1 MASYYKLPIEIRTGS
16 GASLAR
22 ELRRNGKI
30 PANYYYRGEAN
41 QNLAID
47 KKAFNHAI
55 HSGQQVFEVDIN
67 NETIYIMIKDVQ
79 YHSVTEEVM
88 HVDLMR
94 IRRTEKMTFSIPL
107 VLEGDAVG
115 VDEGGIVA
123 QVATTIDVE
132 CYPNDVPESIT
143 VDISG
148 LEFNSAMAAEEI
160 ILPVDTVLVSAENT
174 TIVTC
179 NPPKA
184 EVEPE
189 PVEDEEIELA
199 EGEEATDEE
208 ATDEETTDED
218 SKSDEKPKKDADQ
231 DESSENHDCLYRA
244 R

>member
-30 PANYYYRGEAN
+30 PANYYYSGEAN

-67 NETIYIMIKDVQ
+67 NETIYIMIKDIQ

-115 VDEGGIVA
+115 IEEGGIVA

-160 ILPVDTVLVSAENT
+160 VLPVDTVLVSAENT

-199 EGEEATDEE
+199 EGEET
-208 ATDEETTDED
+208 TDEETTDED

-231 DESSENHDCLYRA
+231 DESSEKS
-244 R
+244 

>member
-22 ELRRNGKI
+22 ELRKNGKI

-67 NETIYIMIKDVQ
+67 NETIYIMIKDIQ

-115 VDEGGIVA
+115 IDEGGIVA

-132 CYPNDVPESIT
+132 CFPNDVPESIT

-160 ILPVDTVLVSAENT
+160 VLPVDTLLVSAENT

-199 EGEEATDEE
+199 EGEET
-208 ATDEETTDED
+208 TDEETTDED

-231 DESSENHDCLYRA
+231 DESSEES
-244 R
+244 

>member
-67 NETIYIMIKDVQ
+67 NETIYIMIKDIQ

-115 VDEGGIVA
+115 IDEGGIVA

-132 CYPNDVPESIT
+132 CFPNDVPESIT

-160 ILPVDTVLVSAENT
+160 VLPVDTVLVSAENT

-199 EGEEATDEE
+199 EGEET
-208 ATDEETTDED
+208 TDEETTDED
-218 SKSDEKPKKDADQ
+218 KKSDEKPKKDADQ
-231 DESSENHDCLYRA
+231 DESSEKS
-244 R
+244 

>member
-1 MASYYKLPIEIRTGS
+1 MTSYYKLPIEIRTGS

-30 PANYYYRGEAN
+30 PANYYYHGEAN
-41 QNLAID
+41 HNLAID
-47 KKAFNHAI
+47 KKAFIHAVN
-55 HSGQQVFEVDIN
+55 SGQHVFEININ
-67 NETIYIMIKDVQ
+67 NETVYIMIKDVQ
-79 YHSVTEEVM
+79 YHSVTEEIM

-115 VDEGGIVA
+115 IDEGGIVA

-132 CYPNDVPESIT
+132 CFPNDVPESIT

-160 ILPVDTVLVSAENT
+160 VLPMDTILVSAENT

-199 EGEEATDEE
+199 EGEET
-208 ATDEETTDED
+208 TDEETTDED

-231 DESSENHDCLYRA
+231 DESSEES
-244 R
+244 

>member
-67 NETIYIMIKDVQ
+67 NETIYIMIKDIQ

-115 VDEGGIVA
+115 IDEGGIVA

-132 CYPNDVPESIT
+132 CFPNDVPESIT

-160 ILPVDTVLVSAENT
+160 VLPVDTVLVSAENT

-199 EGEEATDEE
+199 EGEET
-208 ATDEETTDED
+208 TDEETTDED

-231 DESSENHDCLYRA
+231 DESSEKS
-244 R
+244 

>member
-1 MASYYKLPIEIRTGS
+1 MASYYKLPIEMRTGS

-30 PANYYYRGEAN
+30 PANYYYSGEAN

-67 NETIYIMIKDVQ
+67 NETIYIMIKDIQ

-115 VDEGGIVA
+115 IDEGGIVA

-132 CYPNDVPESIT
+132 CFPNDVPESIT

-148 LEFNSAMAAEEI
+148 LEFNSAMSAEEI
-160 ILPVDTVLVSAENT
+160 VLPVDTLLVSAENT

-184 EVEPE
+184 EGEPE
-189 PVEDEEIELA
+189 AVEDEKIELA
-199 EGEEATDEE
+199 KGGET
-208 ATDEETTDED
+208 TDEETTDES
-218 SKSDEKPKKDADQ
+218 SKSDKKPKKDAGQ
-231 DESSENHDCLYRA
+231 DESAGES
-244 R
+244 

>member
-30 PANYYYRGEAN
+30 PANYYYSGEAN
-41 QNLAID
+41 QNLVID
-47 KKAFNHAI
+47 KKAFNNAI

-67 NETIYIMIKDVQ
+67 NETIYIMIKDIQ

-115 VDEGGIVA
+115 IDEGGIVA

-132 CYPNDVPESIT
+132 CFPNDVPESIT

-160 ILPVDTVLVSAENT
+160 VLPVDTLLVSAENT

-189 PVEDEEIELA
+189 PVDEDEEIELA

-208 ATDEETTDED
+208 ITDED
-218 SKSDEKPKKDADQ
+218 SKSDEKPKKDANQ
-231 DESSENHDCLYRA
+231 DESSEES
-244 R
+244 

>member
-30 PANYYYRGEAN
+30 PANYYYSGEAN

-67 NETIYIMIKDVQ
+67 NETIYIMIKDIQ
-79 YHSVTEEVM
+79 YHPVTEEVM

-115 VDEGGIVA
+115 VDEGGIVT

-132 CYPNDVPESIT
+132 CFPNDVPESIT

-160 ILPVDTVLVSAENT
+160 VLPMDTILVSAENT

-199 EGEEATDEE
+199 EGEET
-208 ATDEETTDED
+208 TDEETTDED

-231 DESSENHDCLYRA
+231 DESSEES
-244 R
+244 

>member
-30 PANYYYRGEAN
+30 PANYYYSGEAN

-67 NETIYIMIKDVQ
+67 NETIYIMIKDIQ

-115 VDEGGIVA
+115 VDEGGIVT

-132 CYPNDVPESIT
+132 CFPNDVPESIT

-160 ILPVDTVLVSAENT
+160 VLPMDTILVSAENT

-199 EGEEATDEE
+199 EGEET
-208 ATDEETTDED
+208 TDEETTDED

-231 DESSENHDCLYRA
+231 DESSEES
-244 R
+244 

>member
-30 PANYYYRGEAN
+30 PANYYYSGEAN

-67 NETIYIMIKDVQ
+67 NETIYIMIKDIQ
-79 YHSVTEEVM
+79 YHPVTEEVM

-115 VDEGGIVA
+115 IDEGGIVA

-132 CYPNDVPESIT
+132 CFPNDVPESIT

-160 ILPVDTVLVSAENT
+160 VLPVDTLLVSAENT

-199 EGEEATDEE
+199 EGEET
-208 ATDEETTDED
+208 TDEETTDED

-231 DESSENHDCLYRA
+231 DESSEES
-244 R
+244 

>member
-30 PANYYYRGEAN
+30 PANYYYSGEAN
-41 QNLAID
+41 QNLVID

-67 NETIYIMIKDVQ
+67 NETIYIMIKDIQ

-115 VDEGGIVA
+115 IDEGGIVA

-132 CYPNDVPESIT
+132 CFPNDVPESIT

-160 ILPVDTVLVSAENT
+160 VLPVDTLLVSAENT

-199 EGEEATDEE
+199 EGEE
-208 ATDEETTDED
+208 TTDED

-231 DESSENHDCLYRA
+231 DESSEES
-244 R
+244 

>member
-30 PANYYYRGEAN
+30 PANYYYSGEAN

-67 NETIYIMIKDVQ
+67 NETIYIMIKDIQ

-115 VDEGGIVA
+115 IDEGGIVT

-132 CYPNDVPESIT
+132 CFPNDVPESIT

-160 ILPVDTVLVSAENT
+160 VLPVDTLLVSAENT

-199 EGEEATDEE
+199 EGEET
-208 ATDEETTDED
+208 TDEETTDED
-218 SKSDEKPKKDADQ
+218 SKNDEKPKKDADQ
-231 DESSENHDCLYRA
+231 DESSEES
-244 R
+244 

>member
-30 PANYYYRGEAN
+30 PANYYYSGEAN

-67 NETIYIMIKDVQ
+67 NETIYIMIKDIQ

-115 VDEGGIVA
+115 IEEGGIVA

-160 ILPVDTVLVSAENT
+160 VLPVDTLLVSAENT

-199 EGEEATDEE
+199 EGEET
-208 ATDEETTDED
+208 TDEETTDED

-231 DESSENHDCLYRA
+231 DESSEKS
-244 R
+244 

>member
-30 PANYYYRGEAN
+30 PANYYYSGEAN

-67 NETIYIMIKDVQ
+67 NETIYIMIKDIQ

-94 IRRTEKMTFSIPL
+94 IRRTEKMIFSIPL

-115 VDEGGIVA
+115 IDEGGIVA

-132 CYPNDVPESIT
+132 CFPNDVPESIT

-160 ILPVDTVLVSAENT
+160 VLPVDTLLISAENT

-199 EGEEATDEE
+199 EGEET
-208 ATDEETTDED
+208 TDEETTDED

-231 DESSENHDCLYRA
+231 DESSEES
-244 R
+244 

>member
-1 MASYYKLPIEIRTGS
+1 MASYYKLPIEMRTGS

-67 NETIYIMIKDVQ
+67 NETIYIMIKDIQ

-115 VDEGGIVA
+115 IDEGGIVT

-132 CYPNDVPESIT
+132 CFPNDVPESIT

-160 ILPVDTVLVSAENT
+160 VLPVDTLLVSAENT

-199 EGEEATDEE
+199 EGEET
-208 ATDEETTDED
+208 TDEETTDED
-218 SKSDEKPKKDADQ
+218 SKSDEKPIKDADQ
-231 DESSENHDCLYRA
+231 DESSEES
-244 R
+244 

>member
-30 PANYYYRGEAN
+30 PANYYYSGEAN
-41 QNLAID
+41 QNLVID

-67 NETIYIMIKDVQ
+67 NETIYIMIKDIQ

-107 VLEGDAVG
+107 VLEGDAIG
-115 VDEGGIVA
+115 IEEGGIVA

-132 CYPNDVPESIT
+132 CFPNDVPESIT

-160 ILPVDTVLVSAENT
+160 VLPVDTLLISAENT

-199 EGEEATDEE
+199 EGEET
-208 ATDEETTDED
+208 TDEETTDED

-231 DESSENHDCLYRA
+231 DESSEES
-244 R
+244 

>member
-30 PANYYYRGEAN
+30 PANYYYSGEAN
-41 QNLAID
+41 QNLVID

-67 NETIYIMIKDVQ
+67 NETIYIMIKDIQ

-115 VDEGGIVA
+115 IEEGGIVA

-132 CYPNDVPESIT
+132 CYPTDVPESLT

-148 LEFNSAMAAEEI
+148 LEFNSAMAAEELV
-160 ILPVDTVLVSAENT
+160 LPVDTVLVSAENT

-199 EGEEATDEE
+199 EGEET
-208 ATDEETTDED
+208 TDEETTDED

-231 DESSENHDCLYRA
+231 DESSEES
-244 R
+244 

>member
-30 PANYYYRGEAN
+30 PANYYYSGEAN

-67 NETIYIMIKDVQ
+67 NETIYIMIKDIQ

-115 VDEGGIVA
+115 IDEGGIIA

-132 CYPNDVPESIT
+132 CFPNDVPESIT

-160 ILPVDTVLVSAENT
+160 VLPVDTLLVSAENT

-199 EGEEATDEE
+199 EGEET
-208 ATDEETTDED
+208 TDEETTDED

-231 DESSENHDCLYRA
+231 DESSEES
-244 R
+244 

>member
-30 PANYYYRGEAN
+30 PANYYYSGEAN

-67 NETIYIMIKDVQ
+67 NETIYIMIKDIQ

-115 VDEGGIVA
+115 IDEGGIVA

-132 CYPNDVPESIT
+132 CFPNDVPESIT

-160 ILPVDTVLVSAENT
+160 VLPMDTILVSAENT

-199 EGEEATDEE
+199 EGEE
-208 ATDEETTDED
+208 TTDED

-231 DESSENHDCLYRA
+231 DESSEES
-244 R
+244 

>member
-30 PANYYYRGEAN
+30 PANYYYSGEAN
-41 QNLAID
+41 QNLVID

-67 NETIYIMIKDVQ
+67 NETIYIMIKDIQ
-79 YHSVTEEVM
+79 YHPVTEEVM

-115 VDEGGIVA
+115 IDEGGIVA

-132 CYPNDVPESIT
+132 CFPNDVPESIT

-160 ILPVDTVLVSAENT
+160 VLPVDTILVSAENT

-199 EGEEATDEE
+199 EGEET
-208 ATDEETTDED
+208 TDEETTDED

-231 DESSENHDCLYRA
+231 DESSEES
-244 R
+244 

>member
-67 NETIYIMIKDVQ
+67 NETIYITIKDIQ
-79 YHSVTEEVM
+79 YHSVTDEVM

-160 ILPVDTVLVSAENT
+160 VLPVDTLLVSAENT

-199 EGEEATDEE
+199 EGEET
-208 ATDEETTDED
+208 TDEETTDED

-231 DESSENHDCLYRA
+231 DESSEES
-244 R
+244 

>member
-67 NETIYIMIKDVQ
+67 NETIYIMIKDIQ

-160 ILPVDTVLVSAENT
+160 VLPVDTLLVSAENT

-199 EGEEATDEE
+199 EGEET
-208 ATDEETTDED
+208 TDEETTDED

-231 DESSENHDCLYRA
+231 DESSEES
-244 R
+244 

>member
-30 PANYYYRGEAN
+30 PANYYYSGEAN

-47 KKAFNHAI
+47 KKAFNQAI

-67 NETIYIMIKDVQ
+67 NETIYIMIKDIQ

-115 VDEGGIVA
+115 IDEGGIVA

-132 CYPNDVPESIT
+132 CFPNNVPESIT

-160 ILPVDTVLVSAENT
+160 VLPVDTLLISAENT

-199 EGEEATDEE
+199 EGEET
-208 ATDEETTDED
+208 TDEETTDED
-218 SKSDEKPKKDADQ
+218 SKSDEKPIKDADQ
-231 DESSENHDCLYRA
+231 DESSEES
-244 R
+244 

>member
-30 PANYYYRGEAN
+30 PANYYYSGEAN

-67 NETIYIMIKDVQ
+67 NETIYIMIKDIQ

-94 IRRTEKMTFSIPL
+94 IRRTEKMIFSIPL

-115 VDEGGIVA
+115 IDEGGIVA

-132 CYPNDVPESIT
+132 CFPNDVPESIT

-148 LEFNSAMAAEEI
+148 LEFNSAMSAEEI
-160 ILPVDTVLVSAENT
+160 VLPVDALLVSAENT

-199 EGEEATDEE
+199 EGEET
-208 ATDEETTDED
+208 TDEETTDED
-218 SKSDEKPKKDADQ
+218 SKGDEKPKKDADQ
-231 DESSENHDCLYRA
+231 DESSEES
-244 R
+244 